1 MGTTETNNGGMP
13 DRSVFSNCGISYL
26 RRHIPELHGLRF
38 AGAERYRGLHPL
50 SFPETNQQKGGNTML
65 EGSYQLGLS
74 DLLDQ
79 NLSCYEYYHSLP
91 EEVQKKIA
99 VRDIGSF
106 EEMQDYVRSLGPLP
120 GGTAP

>member
-1 MGTTETNNGGMP
+1 
-13 DRSVFSNCGISYL
+13 
-26 RRHIPELHGLRF
+26 
-38 AGAERYRGLHPL
+38 
-50 SFPETNQQKGGNTML
+50 ML

-106 EEMQDYVRSLGPLP
+106 EEMQSYVNSLGPLP
-120 GGTAP
+120 DIPAT

>member
-1 MGTTETNNGGMP
+1 
-13 DRSVFSNCGISYL
+13 
-26 RRHIPELHGLRF
+26 
-38 AGAERYRGLHPL
+38 
-50 SFPETNQQKGGNTML
+50 ML